1 MPTINQLSAINSLS
15 AGDNILVYAPGEGDT
30 RRASLSTLLAFFESY
45 FADPDYTTQISAP
58 TSSGFNLQL
67 GAQTQSLFLIINP
80 TGPFAAGTITLP
92 PVASCFDGQE
102 ILVVSSQSIVTLTV
116 NGNGGTLLGTPG
128 ALGIGGF
135 FTIRFN
141 SLQATWYT
149 LSSNTGSNFS
159 SLTLSTGINDVNG
172 NELLRVSA
180 TAAAVNEVTLTNA
193 AAGGAPSLSATGND
207 TNINL
212 NLVAKGT
219 GVVQAGGVPVVTT
232 TGAQTLTDKT
242 LTAPVISSISNTGTL
257 TLPTATDT
265 LVGRATTDT
274 LSNKTLVAPVL
285 GTPASGALTNCTGLP
300 VATGL
305 SGLGAGMATFLASV
319 LGANV
324 ATFLATPSSANLA
337 GALTDET
344 GSGAAVFGTAPT
356 ITGLR
361 RAAPVTKTANFTL
374 GDAEDYIINNK
385 PAAACVVTLPAPA
398 SHTGRVVVMKTI
410 QAQAINSASSD
421 VVPLA
426 GGAAGTA
433 IVSGT
438 AGNWAELVSDG
449 TNWIIM
455 KA

>member
-80 TGPFAAGTITLP
+80 TGAFAAGTITLP

-102 ILVVSSQSIVTLTV
+102 ILVVSSQSIAALTV
-116 NGNGGTLLGTPG
+116 NGNGGTLLGVPG
-128 ALGIGGF
+128 ALGAGGF

-149 LSSNTGSNFS
+149 LSSNTASSFS
-159 SLTLSTGINDVNG
+159 SLTLSTAINDVNG

-180 TAAAVNEVTLTNA
+180 TASAVNEVTLTNA
-193 AAGGAPSLSATGND
+193 AAGGAPSLSATGGD
-207 TNINL
+207 TNISL

-219 GVVQAGGVPVVTT
+219 GVVQAGGVPVATT
-232 TGAQTLTDKT
+232 TGAQTLTNKT
-242 LTAPVISSISNTGTL
+242 LTAPIIGTISNTGTL
-257 TLPTATDT
+257 TLPTSTDT
-265 LVGRATTDT
+265 LVGRETSDT
-274 LSNKTLVAPVL
+274 LTNKTLV
-285 GTPASGALTNCTGLP
+285 
-300 VATGL
+300 
-305 SGLGAGMATFLASV
+305 
-319 LGANV
+319 
-324 ATFLATPSSANLA
+324 
-337 GALTDET
+337 
-344 GSGAAVFGTAPT
+344 APT

-361 RAAPVTKTANFTL
+361 RAAPVTKTADFTL
-374 GDAEDYIINNK
+374 ADAEDYIINNK
-385 PAAACVVTLPAPA
+385 AGSACVVTLPAA
-398 SHTGRVVVMKTI
+398 SSYTGRVVVMKTI
-410 QAQAINSASSD
+410 QAQAINSASSN

>member
-1 MPTINQLSAINSLS
+1 MPTINQLSALNSLS

-30 RRASLSTLLAFFESY
+30 RRASLTTLLSFIEAN
-45 FADPDYTTQISAP
+45 FANPDYTTQINAP
-58 TSSGFNLQL
+58 TSSGFNIQL
-67 GAQTQSLFLIINP
+67 GAQTESLFLIINP
-80 TGPFAAGTITLP
+80 TGAFAAGTITLP

-102 ILVVSSQSIVTLTV
+102 ILVVSSQSIAALTV
-116 NGNGGTLLGTPG
+116 NGNGGTLIGTPG

-141 SLQATWYT
+141 RLQSTWYT
-149 LSSNTGSNFS
+149 LSSNTGSNFG
-159 SLTLSTGINDVNG
+159 SLTLSTAINDVNG

-212 NLVAKGT
+212 NLVPKGT

-232 TGAQTLTDKT
+232 TGTQTLTNKT
-242 LTAPVISSISNTGTL
+242 LTAPVISTISNTGTL
-257 TLPTATDT
+257 TLPTSTDT

-274 LSNKTLVAPVL
+274 LTNKTLTAPILTVPVL
-285 GTPASGALTNCTGLP
+285 GAPASGTLTNCTGLP
-300 VATGL
+300 VATGI
-305 SGLGAGMATFLASV
+305 SG

-337 GALTDET
+337 AVLTDET
-344 GSGAAVFGTAPT
+344 GTGAAVFGTAPT

-361 RAAPVTKTANFTL
+361 RAAPVTKTADFAL
-374 GDAEDYIINNK
+374 ADGEDYIINNK
-385 PAAACVVTLPAPA
+385 AGSACVVTLPAAA
-398 SHTGRVVVMKTI
+398 SYTGRVVVMKTI
-410 QAQAINSASSD
+410 QAQAINSASSN

-433 IVSGT
+433 IVAGV